1 MRKATFYYSILVFLL
16 GIACAL
22 FQAQLYIRI
31 VCVVLVVIAIMLIL
45 KYSKCSECGE
55 YGVNLN
61 SFSNKFGVCKKCN
74 HKEQ

>member
-1 MRKATFYYSILVFLL
+1 VRKATFFYSILAFLL

-22 FQAQLYIRI
+22 LEAQLYIRI
-31 VCVVLVVIAIMLIL
+31 ACAVLVFIAIMLIW
-45 KYSKCSECGE
+45 KYSKCSECGK

-61 SFSNKFGVCKKCN
+61 PFSNKFGVCKKCN